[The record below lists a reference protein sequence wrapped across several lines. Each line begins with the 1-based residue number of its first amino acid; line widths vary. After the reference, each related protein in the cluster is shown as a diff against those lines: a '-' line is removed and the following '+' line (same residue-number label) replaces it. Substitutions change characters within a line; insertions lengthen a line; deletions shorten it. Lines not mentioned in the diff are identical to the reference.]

1 MSAFLN
7 LDVGND
13 DTLKNIFSNNPQY
26 IDISGSVNICLV
38 RCGQT
43 IDQCNEVQLSS
54 MTNYGKIL
62 VINPTP
68 NNKIKCAIKLAFDT
82 SIGDSNYTFEK
93 IIFSIPTMHRLNG
106 QIYDMESILVFSS
119 KKDDNKLYTCLCSL
133 YSGVDNVQSSD
144 PKLLTFKLLTELFST
159 SNPIPKQFE
168 TSPISGK
175 PNPIDISNFIPP
187 SGMRSFYDYTHPS
200 NTKVNFR
207 IFQNILN
214 VPNSVLSALKL
225 QIIPKGFDD
234 FKDSISKSSNPT
246 DGLFI
251 YYSEDLTDRY
261 KSLSVNNTKPET
273 QNKDDKCE
281 KDNNSD
287 KVVKKISDIIS
298 ENENENENK
307 SEKYTE
313 TKNIVKKID
322 NIESDKNKIN
332 SSPSNST
339 ENDDFQEKSDKI
351 IDKFDDK
358 VPDNIN
364 PTVLLIVQGFLMLF
378 FSAIFYIYI
387 LVENRKNK
395 DTLTELE
402 LEKYQYLLSED
413 TENINKTTQYLIKN
427 FYIFNLSFIVY
438 LILTI
443 ILLIIVF
450 LNIKNI
456 MSSNTTIGCLVAFS
470 SLFIIIAFYN
480 FIWYVIYKKNIISD
494 NPSTELTEN
503 YSQVESYL
511 YKNINFVY
519 DFWNIIRGKFD
530 KTFVKHNTFI
540 SKLANG
546 ELPGN
551 FSGGANII
559 PGASIQNIFKESS
572 KEEECFCNPTKLN
585 IFNIF
590 FKCES
595 DNSSGTLSS
604 IPIPDLHFDLTW
616 FTIFLAFAIII
627 IFILGALLTFDVIP
641 FNYTSSIGTNNG
653 IKFSISFLIYIISFF
668 GICALIW
675 FSTGSYKSLSF
686 IISICVSIIGTL
698 LLIFAGTF
706 SEIKTTSTILYA
718 VGISLFLLGIPLSF
732 ALKYI
737 PNTSPID
744 EPTNDESFILRL
756 QAELEESER
765 EKILL
770 STQINDLI
778 SEPEGAG
785 GTEENKRRQIEGY
798 QSNINRLL
806 QQINEL
812 SSRPGITEENKR
824 RQIADLQSEIT
835 KLKEKI
841 SKLDTSPGGTGE
853 NKNSVIEDLRRQLA
867 ELSKKSSSN
876 KAKTE
881 TNSQL
886 LAKQQEINSL
896 RQQLSHF
903 DGIYNEKGNTSET
916 ESELLAKQHEIN
928 SLRHKLSFLEGN
940 IRNKSDTINQ
950 LQNNVSKSKDEI
962 ESKKH
967 EIERYKEF
975 YQGSFN
981 NEDNEISKL
990 REEIVHLSSLLNNKE
1005 SELTLLKSNNPN
1017 KKQQIIQ
1024 LTKELNNMKKLI
1036 NNKSKTINNLHNNI
1050 SSLSNTLMSKDNLL
1064 TLLRDNY
1071 IRNCLNIIPIL
1082 KRVGFITAIKPF
1094 ECIANSLNQIFY
1106 KINSTTNINTKGIE
1120 EKLGDLNIGDTLE
1133 SILSDTSINNKKSE
1147 YLNKIN
1153 EIKKTLEDIIG
1164 KWSTFLNNNEE

>member
-261 KSLSVNNTKPET
+261 KSLSVNSTKSET

-322 NIESDKNKIN
+322 NIDSNKNKIN
-332 SSPSNST
+332 NSSTNST

-351 IDKFDDK
+351 IDNFDDK
-358 VPDNIN
+358 VPTNIN

-387 LVENRKNK
+387 LIENRKNK

-402 LEKYQYLLSED
+402 LEKYQYLLSD
-413 TENINKTTQYLIKN
+413 TEKISKTTQYLIKN

-456 MSSNTTIGCLVAFS
+456 MNSNTTIGCLVAFS

-480 FIWYVIYKKNIISD
+480 FIWYVIYKKNIMSD
-494 NPSTELTEN
+494 NPVTELTEN

-519 DFWNIIRGKFD
+519 DFWNIIRGKLD
-530 KTFVKHNTFI
+530 KIFVKDNTFI
-540 SKLANG
+540 SKL
-546 ELPGN
+546 PDN

-559 PGASIQNIFKESS
+559 PGASIQNIFEESS
-572 KEEECFCNPTKLN
+572 KEEECFCDPTTLN

-590 FKCES
+590 FKCKS
-595 DNSSGTLSS
+595 DNS
-604 IPIPDLHFDLTW
+604 FDPTW
-616 FTIFLAFAIII
+616 FSIFLAFAIII

-641 FNYTSSIGTNNG
+641 FNYTSSVGTNNG

-668 GICALIW
+668 GI
-675 FSTGSYKSLSF
+675 STIIMAINTDFTSLSF
-686 IISICVSIIGTL
+686 IIGICISIIGTL

-718 VGISLFLLGIPLSF
+718 VGISLFFLGIPLSF

-737 PNTSPID
+737 PNSSPID

-770 STQINDLI
+770 TTRISELI
-778 SEPEGAG
+778 SEAG
-785 GTEENKRRQIEGY
+785 GTEGTEENKRRQIEGH
-798 QSNINRLL
+798 QSNINRLQ

-812 SSRPGITEENKR
+812 SSRPGIIDENKR
-824 RQIADLQSEIT
+824 RQITDLESAIAILR
-835 KLKEKI
+835 KKI
-841 SKLDTSPGGTGE
+841 SKLGKIPGGTGGTDQ
-853 NKNSVIEDLRRQLA
+853 NKNSVIEDLRRQLD
-867 ELSKKSSSN
+867 ELKRMSSSN
-876 KAKTE
+876 KPE

-916 ESELLAKQHEIN
+916 ESELLTKQHEIN
-928 SLRHKLSFLEGN
+928 NLRHKLSFLEGN

-1050 SSLSNTLMSKDNLL
+1050 SSLSNALMSKDNLL

-1071 IRNCLNIIPIL
+1071 IRNSLNIIPIL
-1082 KRVGFITAIKPF
+1082 KRIGFITAIKPF

-1120 EKLGDLNIGDTLE
+1120 EKLGDLNIGPTLE

-1153 EIKKTLEDIIG
+1153 EIKVALEDIIK